1 MYVITSY
8 VNLSKVQIDTNANI
22 AILEEQGY
30 EIVDIKINVVNEK
43 TAMIT
48 IIYKEKTKKE
58 QAYPINYCLTDC
70 GKDTYTVT
78 IPTPPIQIGD

>member
-1 MYVITSY
+1 MYVMTSY

-30 EIVDIKINVVNEK
+30 EIVDIKINVVNEE

-48 IIYKEKTKKE
+48 IIYKEKAKEE
-58 QAYPINYCLTDC
+58 QAYPINYCFTDC

-78 IPTPPIQIGD
+78 VPTPPIQIGD